1 MRYYLDTNILIFL
14 LGKQF
19 EEMDVN
25 VWTKLKDYSSI
36 LYASNFAVQELLFLF
51 RIGKLKYKKF
61 DSHYKC
67 ENDILK
73 SLIEDN
79 GLEIVYFNACHFK
92 AYKSLQIAED
102 HKDMNDH
109 AIIAQAIADRIP
121 LISSDHEFQNYTE
134 QGLDFI
140 LNRR

>member
-1 MRYYLDTNILIFL
+1 M
-14 LGKQF
+14 
-19 EEMDVN
+19 
-25 VWTKLKDYSSI
+25 
-36 LYASNFAVQELLFLF
+36 
-51 RIGKLKYKKF
+51 
-61 DSHYKC
+61 
-67 ENDILK
+67 
-73 SLIEDN
+73 
-79 GLEIVYFNACHFK
+79 EIVYFNACHFK